1 MSLAARLPLI
11 PARNTR
17 LAGRVSGAHQRALR
31 RACVT
36 AGAALQAVLAR
47 AADLPQ
53 LAAAGIFYLHTRHSC
68 NHNQGC
74 GWVATV
80 LYLYR
85 RRPPRLWQ
93 PHSPVYGAASP
104 YQRGHAASVGCGSG
118 KGRPCCGKG
127 TSSSSLEG
135 SSAPMAVVTK
145 CRARHDATQALSRSI
160 IIAPAGAGISG
171 HRRRALTGAL
181 WRATG
186 IPGVYLQLER
196 IREDL
201 ELEEKSL

>member
-1 MSLAARLPLI
+1 MSRE
-11 PARNTR
+11 
-17 LAGRVSGAHQRALR
+17 
-31 RACVT
+31 
-36 AGAALQAVLAR
+36 
-47 AADLPQ
+47 
-53 LAAAGIFYLHTRHSC
+53 
-68 NHNQGC
+68 
-74 GWVATV
+74 
-80 LYLYR
+80 
-85 RRPPRLWQ
+85 
-93 PHSPVYGAASP
+93 
-104 YQRGHAASVGCGSG
+104 
-118 KGRPCCGKG
+118 G